1 MASSLALACYAAG
14 NAAYDSTKL
23 GGTLPLG
30 LLSGGLLGQ
39 FQNIRLKI
47 LNQVPRGK
55 NKNWLLVALMGAIIL
70 LVFGLKYSPNSF
82 LSGSGTDQA
91 GEKQREEV
99 LVTRVIDGD
108 TIEIA
113 GGERVRYL
121 GIDTPETVDPRGPVE
136 CFGREASME
145 NKELVEGKYVRLE
158 KDISETDKYG
168 RLLRYVYVDDK
179 LIDLELVKDGFAHIL
194 TIPPD
199 IKYQDKFLAA
209 EREAREAKRGLWGV
223 CLDFESSDSSS
234 ACNVKGNISFTSG
247 EKIYHLPSCDYYNET
262 FINESKGERWFCGEK
277 EALAAGWRK
286 AKNCP

>member
-1 MASSLALACYAAG
+1 MIALG
-14 NAAYDSTKL
+14 FSNFSTE
-23 GGTLPLG
+23 
-30 LLSGGLLGQ
+30 LSTP
-39 FQNIRLKI
+39 
-47 LNQVPRGK
+47 NQ
-55 NKNWLLVALMGAIIL
+55 
-70 LVFGLKYSPNSF
+70 
-82 LSGSGTDQA
+82 
-91 GEKQREEV
+91 KQEV

-121 GIDTPETVDPRGPVE
+121 GIDTPETVDPRSPVQ

-168 RLLRYVYVDDK
+168 RLLRYVYADDK
-179 LIDLELVKDGFAHIL
+179 LVNLELVKDGFAHIL

-223 CLDFESSDSSS
+223 CLDFGSSDSSS
-234 ACNVKGNISFTSG
+234 TCSIKGNISFTSG

-262 FINESKGERWFCGEK
+262 FINELKGERWFCDEQ
-277 EALAAGWRK
+277 EAIVAGWRR